1 MPPYAE
7 PLTEP
12 AQSGLVLGTEVVEPA
27 APPPSADADNS
38 GGERMVAEATITQVA
53 SELQVE
59 AASGDDNVVMLSA
72 ERTVPP
78 ASAI

>member
-1 MPPYAE
+1 LFVFRFSSCIFCSRAN
-7 PLTEP
+7 
-12 AQSGLVLGTEVVEPA
+12 TEVVEPV
-27 APPPSADADNS
+27 APLPSAGADNS